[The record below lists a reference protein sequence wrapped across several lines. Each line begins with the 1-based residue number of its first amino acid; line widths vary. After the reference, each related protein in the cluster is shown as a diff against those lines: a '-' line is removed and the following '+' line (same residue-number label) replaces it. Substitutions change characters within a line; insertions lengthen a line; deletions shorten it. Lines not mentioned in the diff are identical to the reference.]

1 VTTPRTASQLRSLV
15 TEVGT
20 LTLSLKD
27 VEVPTP
33 TADQVVV
40 RVEAAPIN
48 PSDLGLLLAG
58 ADLSTLQS
66 SGTAREPV
74 VTGVIPAN
82 VLRTLAGRFDQSLA
96 VGNEGG
102 GVVVDAGSSA
112 GAQSLVGKTVGLFGG
127 SMYTEYRTVDASMC
141 LEMPEGTLPS
151 EAASCFVNPLTALGM
166 VETMRLEGHTALVH
180 TAAASNLGQMLVKIC
195 IDDGV
200 PLVNIVRRAEQVSL
214 LESIG
219 AKYVV
224 DSSASTFMADL
235 TEALGA
241 TGATLAFDAIGGGRL
256 AGQILTAMEA
266 AANAKA
272 TEYSR
277 YGSTTYKQLYIY
289 GGLDRSPTEFNRTFG
304 MVWGMGGWLLMP
316 FLQKVG
322 PEVAQRMRRRVA
334 AEIKTTFASSY
345 AAEVSLAEALTLDA
359 ISVYGTQSTGAK
371 YLINPNA

>member
-1 VTTPRTASQLRSLV
+1 
-15 TEVGT
+15 
-20 LTLSLKD
+20 
-27 VEVPTP
+27 
-33 TADQVVV
+33 
-40 RVEAAPIN
+40 
-48 PSDLGLLLAG
+48 
-58 ADLSTLQS
+58 
-66 SGTAREPV
+66 
-74 VTGVIPAN
+74 
-82 VLRTLAGRFDQSLA
+82 
-96 VGNEGG
+96 
-102 GVVVDAGSSA
+102 
-112 GAQSLVGKTVGLFGG
+112 
-127 SMYTEYRTVDASMC
+127 
-141 LEMPEGTLPS
+141 
-151 EAASCFVNPLTALGM
+151 
-166 VETMRLEGHTALVH
+166 
-180 TAAASNLGQMLVKIC
+180 
-195 IDDGV
+195 
-200 PLVNIVRRAEQVSL
+200 VSL

-224 DSSASTFMADL
+224 DSSASTFMTDL

-241 TGATLAFDAIGGGRL
+241 TGATLAGDAIGGGRL
-256 AGQILTAMEA
+256 AGQLLTAMEA
-266 AANAKA
+266 AAIAKA

-322 PEVAQRMRRRVA
+322 PEVAQRMRQRVA

>member
-1 VTTPRTASQLRSLV
+1 
-15 TEVGT
+15 
-20 LTLSLKD
+20 
-27 VEVPTP
+27 
-33 TADQVVV
+33 
-40 RVEAAPIN
+40 
-48 PSDLGLLLAG
+48 
-58 ADLSTLQS
+58 
-66 SGTAREPV
+66 
-74 VTGVIPAN
+74 
-82 VLRTLAGRFDQSLA
+82 
-96 VGNEGG
+96 
-102 GVVVDAGSSA
+102 
-112 GAQSLVGKTVGLFGG
+112 
-127 SMYTEYRTVDASMC
+127 
-141 LEMPEGTLPS
+141 
-151 EAASCFVNPLTALGM
+151 
-166 VETMRLEGHTALVH
+166 
-180 TAAASNLGQMLVKIC
+180 
-195 IDDGV
+195 
-200 PLVNIVRRAEQVSL
+200 
-214 LESIG
+214 
-219 AKYVV
+219 
-224 DSSASTFMADL
+224 MADL

-266 AANAKA
+266 AAIAKA

-322 PEVAQRMRRRVA
+322 PEIAQRMRQRVA